1 MTDTAAI
8 DNAFLGPLCREAGA
22 LAWGVAEAGPVDD
35 ADTRL
40 LREWLDAGRHGCMDY
55 MERYGELRADPRL
68 LLEGARSVVV
78 CAFSYRRDRHNPW
91 ISDYA
96 LGADYHGVLRERLVP
111 VAAAIESRCGGA
123 TRVCVDSA
131 PLRERYWAER
141 AGVGRCGL
149 SGKLL
154 VPGAGSE
161 VFLAEILTTAAIAPT
176 APLQEDV
183 CTRCGRCVRAC
194 PGGALDGSGGVDARR
209 CLSCLTVEW
218 RGDFPAGTRLHGRL
232 AGCDACSAAC
242 PLSQGPATAVPGLGA
257 RPEILDMTP
266 ARALALTR
274 GAFRAICSGTPL
286 MRLRLD
292 GLRRNAAAILT
303 PPEDKQRP

>member
-1 MTDTAAI
+1 MSHAFDH
-8 DNAFLGPLCREAGA
+8 AFLDTLCRDAGA
-22 LAWGVAEAGPVDD
+22 IAWGVAAAGPVED
-35 ADTRL
+35 ADHGIYAA
-40 LREWLDAGRHGCMDY
+40 WISSGGHGCLQY
-55 MERYGELRADPRL
+55 MERYPDVRSDPRL
-68 LLEGARSVVV
+68 LLEGARSIVV
-78 CAFSYRRDRHNPW
+78 CAFSYRRRDHNPW

-96 LGADYHGVLRERLVP
+96 LGGDYHTVLRECLAP
-111 VAAAIESRCGGA
+111 VGAAIERRCGGA

-176 APLQEDV
+176 SPLDDEI
-183 CTRCGRCVRAC
+183 CTRCGRCVQAC
-194 PGGALDGSGGVDARR
+194 PAGALDGRGRVDASR

-218 RGDFPAGTRLHGRL
+218 RGPLPPGTNLHGRL
-232 AGCDACSAAC
+232 AGCDVCSRVC
-242 PLSQGPATAVPGLGA
+242 PLSQGPATSVPGLQPRA
-257 RPEILDMTP
+257 EILAMTP
-266 ARALALTR
+266 SRALALTR
-274 GAFRAICSGTPL
+274 GTFKSTFAGTAL

-292 GLRRNAAAILT
+292 GLQRNARLIEPGA
-303 PPEDKQRP
+303 END